1 METKIPPPLV
11 AFIIGLG
18 MWYLA
23 DFAPVFL
30 PTGVRLSLAL
40 LIAALGAGI
49 SIAGMVSFRKARTT
63 VNPLKPQAA
72 TSLVTTGIYAVT
84 RNPMYLGMV
93 LVLIGW
99 AGFLASPISVM
110 GPVLFWLYIDRF
122 QIQPEERAMS
132 ALFGSSFAEY
142 SARVRRWI

>member
-1 METKIPPPLV
+1 
-11 AFIIGLG
+11 
-18 MWYLA
+18 
-23 DFAPVFL
+23 
-30 PTGVRLSLAL
+30 
-40 LIAALGAGI
+40 
-49 SIAGMVSFRKARTT
+49 MVSFRKARTT